1 MGNNKLEWG
10 DNKLGWGDMIPNLK
24 AALKSSRDSKNSF
37 LTGIQDKGR
46 RGLGLVIII
55 VGVFLSVRFLVDSSN
70 PLPGIGYVGIATFL
84 ITLVGTYFMTENWD
98 LNDGEF
104 RKAITISVLLV
115 FFLCMTYSEEIIINP
130 TNTATILSS
139 TATIT
144 ETGAETATQTGTPT
158 DIKTDTQK
166 ATQTDTKT
174 DTQGDTITQTNF
186 RQSLFTNF
194 WAVVLAVIGFYS
206 ISRGLENLKGHKKD

>member
-1 MGNNKLEWG
+1 
-10 DNKLGWGDMIPNLK
+10 MIPNLK
-24 AALKSSRDSKNSF
+24 AAMKSSRNNKESF
-37 LTGIQDKGR
+37 FTGVQDKGR
-46 RGLGLVIII
+46 RIIGLLIII
-55 VGVFLSVRFLVDSSN
+55 VGIFLTIRFFVDSSN
-70 PLPGIGYVGIATFL
+70 PLPGIGYVCIATFL

-158 DIKTDTQK
+158 DIKTDTQ
-166 ATQTDTKT
+166 
-174 DTQGDTITQTNF
+174 GDTITQTNF